1 MIGFFV
7 FQKNFHK
14 KIEVFLVKGYIK
26 SPPPAFPS
34 AFLSLYLSVFGVG
47 LDALC
52 ESE

>member
-14 KIEVFLVKGYIK
+14 KIEFFLVKGYIK

-47 LDALC
+47 LDAL
-52 ESE
+52 

>member
-34 AFLSLYLSVFGVG
+34 AFLSLYLSVFDVG

-52 ESE
+52 ESD